1 MGDAIQFLIRHGT
14 LVLFAGVLVGQLG
27 LPIPSTPLLLAAG
40 ALAYVGRLSLFAVV
54 SVAVVASMVAH
65 LAWYEAGRRGGRRV
79 LRWICSISLE
89 PDTCVRGAET
99 SFGRYGSQSLI
110 LGHFI
115 PGLGL
120 VVRPLAAIAGMGLAR
135 FVAYNT
141 LGAFLWAAGYAGV
154 GYVFGRE
161 IERVASGAVLFGTK
175 FAVGLG
181 VLLAAYLA
189 WKWLKRRSILRDLET
204 ARIEPEELKQ
214 RLDSG
219 EPVLVVDM
227 RHPGDI
233 AADPWRIP
241 GAVQLLPHE
250 LENGQRPIPEGEEI
264 VLYCT

>member
-1 MGDAIQFLIRHGT
+1 M
-14 LVLFAGVLVGQLG
+14 GQLG

-40 ALAYVGRLSLFAVV
+40 TLAYVGRLSLFAVV
-54 SVAVVASMVAH
+54 SVAVVASLVAH
-65 LAWYEAGRRGGRRV
+65 LAWYEAGRRGGRPV

-89 PDTCVRGAET
+89 PDTCVRAAET

-120 VVRPLAAIAGMGLAR
+120 VVQPLAAIAGMGLGR
-135 FVAYNT
+135 FVAFNT
-141 LGAFLWAAGYAGV
+141 LGSFLWAAGYAGL

-161 IERVASGAVLFGTK
+161 IERFANGAVVFGTK
-175 FAVGLG
+175 FTVGLG
-181 VLLAAYLA
+181 VLLAAYLT
-189 WKWLKRRSILRDLET
+189 WKWLKRRTILRDLAT
-204 ARIEPEELKQ
+204 ARIEPEELKL

-219 EPVLVVDM
+219 ERVFVVDM

-241 GAVQLLPHE
+241 GAVQILPRE
-250 LENGQRPIPEGEEI
+250 LEDGQRPIPEGEEI
-264 VLYCT
+264 ILY

>member
-1 MGDAIQFLIRHGT
+1 
-14 LVLFAGVLVGQLG
+14 LV
-27 LPIPSTPLLLAAG
+27 
-40 ALAYVGRLSLFAVV
+40 
-54 SVAVVASMVAH
+54 
-65 LAWYEAGRRGGRRV
+65 
-79 LRWICSISLE
+79 
-89 PDTCVRGAET
+89 
-99 SFGRYGSQSLI
+99 

-120 VVRPLAAIAGMGLAR
+120 VVQPLAAIAGMGLAR
-135 FVAYNT
+135 FVAFNT
-141 LGAFLWAAGYAGV
+141 LGAFLWAAGYAGL
-154 GYVFGRE
+154 GYIFGRE
-161 IERVASGAVLFGTK
+161 IERFASGAVVFGTK

-189 WKWLKRRSILRDLET
+189 WKWLKRRAILRDLAT

-219 EPVLVVDM
+219 EAVFVVDM

-241 GAVQLLPHE
+241 GAVQVLPHE
-250 LENGQRPIPEGEEI
+250 LENGQRPIPQGEEI

>member
-1 MGDAIQFLIRHGT
+1 LDRAIEMLIRNGL

-27 LPIPSTPLLLAAG
+27 FPIPSTALLLAAG
-40 ALAYVGRLSLFAVV
+40 TLAYLGKLSLLAVV
-54 SVAVVASMVAH
+54 SVAVVASMLAH

-89 PDTCVRGAET
+89 PDTCVRSAET
-99 SFGRYGSQSLI
+99 SFERFGSQSLI
-110 LGHFI
+110 LGHFL

-120 VVRPLAAIAGMGLAR
+120 VVQPLAAIAGMGLGR
-135 FVAYNT
+135 FIVFNGFGT
-141 LGAFLWAAGYAGV
+141 LLWAAGYTGL

-161 IERVASGAVLFGTK
+161 IERFASGAISFGTK

-181 VLLAAYLA
+181 VVLAGYLA
-189 WKWLKRRSILRDLET
+189 WKWTMRQKLLRALRT
-204 ARIEPEELKQ
+204 ARIEPEELKR

-219 EPVLVVDM
+219 EPLLVVDL
-227 RHPGDI
+227 RHTADI

-241 GAVQLLPHE
+241 GAIQLSPDE
-250 LENGQRPIPEGEEI
+250 LENGQGLIPEGKEI